1 MNMTY
6 DTVYKIVGM
15 EDSSQKP
22 IFFESGLTFFTMK
35 EPARIEDG
43 KCQLNPVRDK
53 LIVTLTGRV
62 LSPGGYS
69 VVLTHSEA
77 SKSRT
82 ITGSVNSEGNVECS
96 HSVDTNE
103 ADSLVFGETYSIT
116 SAHRDGS
123 PIHVTSGLTLQI
135 PRPPKVTE
143 AIVHP
148 NILST
153 AVTIELLGTDLD
165 LQGNYSVALVDGPS
179 FTILINAE
187 TKVNSPPLLIGLQDT
202 LQFDTNYTL
211 KSITDVEPER
221 DTVLLDNSVWF
232 KTGVRPTNL
241 TLHVDEN
248 PGSDELFCGESSSP
262 CATID
267 IAWKSAEE
275 FDDAIELTLHPI
287 EWIPGSVEIPTC
299 WTNTSHSFCCI
310 DG

>member
-103 ADSLVFGETYSIT
+103 ADSLVFERRTRSHQLIAMDHPFM
-116 SAHRDGS
+116 SLLVS
-123 PIHVTSGLTLQI
+123 LSKSLVLQ
-135 PRPPKVTE
+135 K
-143 AIVHP
+143 
-148 NILST
+148 
-153 AVTIELLGTDLD
+153 
-165 LQGNYSVALVDGPS
+165 
-179 FTILINAE
+179 
-187 TKVNSPPLLIGLQDT
+187 
-202 LQFDTNYTL
+202 
-211 KSITDVEPER
+211 
-221 DTVLLDNSVWF
+221 
-232 KTGVRPTNL
+232 
-241 TLHVDEN
+241 
-248 PGSDELFCGESSSP
+248 
-262 CATID
+262 
-267 IAWKSAEE
+267 
-275 FDDAIELTLHPI
+275 
-287 EWIPGSVEIPTC
+287 
-299 WTNTSHSFCCI
+299 
-310 DG
+310 